1 MWGLGIAADV
11 IESGRDRWEMRLVAI
26 GRRTIAVLLVFHYV
40 CLAWVFFRATS
51 FNNALAVL
59 RQLGETSTDHA
70 NLGTLVTTALAV
82 GFVCHF
88 FADGSFRW
96 LRHRFVEMPWF
107 IRGNVLIA
115 VTLVLRELAHHEIVP
130 FIYFQF

>member
-1 MWGLGIAADV
+1 
-11 IESGRDRWEMRLVAI
+11 
-26 GRRTIAVLLVFHYV
+26 LVFHYV

-51 FNNALAVL
+51 FDSALAVL
-59 RQLGETSTDHA
+59 RQIGETSTDHA

-82 GFVCHF
+82 GFACHF
-88 FADGSFRW
+88 FAEGSFRW

-107 IRGNVLIA
+107 VQGPLLVGVA
-115 VTLVLRELAHHEIVP
+115 LVLRALAHHEIVP